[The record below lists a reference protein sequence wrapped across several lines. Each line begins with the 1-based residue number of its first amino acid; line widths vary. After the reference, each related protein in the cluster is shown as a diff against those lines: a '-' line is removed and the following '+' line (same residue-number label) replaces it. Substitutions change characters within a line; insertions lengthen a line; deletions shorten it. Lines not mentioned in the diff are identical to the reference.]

1 MGLANGMKGLSEEIL
16 ESFRAR
22 IMDNDALVSSVQ
34 QKMGE
39 HRESQK
45 QTAEILR
52 ANAASLR
59 VNLDHNEKAR
69 VANFDKLMDGIKKD
83 IKGIEKEV
91 KSSKNSTNN
100 LLKEFSEARNK
111 LSNELDAFLSHENK
125 QRIENEKTRMAEYEL
140 FITKISDE
148 VSSIFSYTN
157 EMLNTFS
164 DDHKEMSL
172 ELQKDLANNKSERLE
187 YTQGLLKNI
196 QERIAEISRENN
208 DAASQLKQDL
218 KNGETDR
225 IKQYNELFDR
235 ISSEVSELRKST
247 ASMLDGYARDR
258 SKGGEAWS
266 EMQKEI
272 AAHKNGNT
280 PVVTHSVV
288 KAVAPAAPKME
299 IAPQV
304 IVDIPPV
311 EEVVSEV
318 FNKIVESVDDSSL
331 EEKILDYIKT
341 HTYGVKVSEM
351 ELPLRE
357 TRMKIGFA
365 AKCLLDAGKV
375 SKVDNLYYPAK
386 KGFN

>member
-1 MGLANGMKGLSEEIL
+1 M
-16 ESFRAR
+16 
-22 IMDNDALVSSVQ
+22 
-34 QKMGE
+34 
-39 HRESQK
+39 
-45 QTAEILR
+45 
-52 ANAASLR
+52 
-59 VNLDHNEKAR
+59 
-69 VANFDKLMDGIKKD
+69 
-83 IKGIEKEV
+83 
-91 KSSKNSTNN
+91 
-100 LLKEFSEARNK
+100 
-111 LSNELDAFLSHENK
+111 
-125 QRIENEKTRMAEYEL
+125 
-140 FITKISDE
+140 
-148 VSSIFSYTN
+148 
-157 EMLNTFS
+157 
-164 DDHKEMSL
+164 
-172 ELQKDLANNKSERLE
+172 E